1 MVGFKI
7 DFKNIINNI
16 NATLL
21 RVFLFITDVEE

>member
-16 NATLL
+16 NTTLL